1 MQKVAAAHEFF
12 ALQLQNGGPLHTPS
26 QAAFTRQREQLPP
39 AQAAAFDSPAGA
51 GAPPGAA
58 AGAAHAAAII
68 HEVFG
73 SSETQAVD
81 RDAALDALRDSV
93 PACIRA
99 ANSARRFFYDSR
111 ITCH

>member
-58 AGAAHAAAII
+58 GAAHAAAII

-93 PACIRA
+93 PVCIRA
-99 ANSARRFFYDSR
+99 ANSACRGFFYDSR